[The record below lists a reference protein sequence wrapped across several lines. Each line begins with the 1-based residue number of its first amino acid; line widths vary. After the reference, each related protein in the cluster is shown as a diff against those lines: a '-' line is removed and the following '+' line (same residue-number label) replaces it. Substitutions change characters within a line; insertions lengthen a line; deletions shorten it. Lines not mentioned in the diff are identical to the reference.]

1 VSCHY
6 EVARNV
12 SPGNEYYKSPANE
25 GASRMDHCSA
35 PYPMSANPDDE
46 QQFDAVAVQY
56 PPIPETIELLNI
68 PFRRDNSDDGDDDNL
83 SFYLGTEHI
92 SLLSRN
98 LIPSHRDLSQVSCN
112 DCATIIMDTT
122 RQNIFPVLL
131 HHLLSDNAREQQASF
146 MWLPHGRAFVIT
158 DMAQFCST
166 IVPLIFNNTNIYTHR
181 YEVFIGLLES
191 YGFQK
196 VVSSLGLTAFY
207 HKVRN
212 GVLSLDRFR
221 YILCDTHPFSQLQY
235 KHETLKLQRF
245 LKFRWWLAGTMDLI
259 PTIMI
264 PLTTQRSQA
273 QAQCVFDCLPLLPT
287 LEYDADLSYSAVVNR
302 HFMM

>member
-1 VSCHY
+1 VCVSTTRYKEH
-6 EVARNV
+6 VAR
-12 SPGNEYYKSPANE
+12 EYNNYKSPAH
-25 GASRMDHCSA
+25 RRQDVMDHRSN
-35 PYPMSANPDDE
+35 PYPMSAIPDDE

-56 PPIPETIELLNI
+56 PPIPETIELLTI
-68 PFRRDNSDDGDDDNL
+68 PFRRDNSEDGDDDNL
-83 SFYLGTEHI
+83 SFYLGTEHV

-166 IVPLIFNNTNIYTHR
+166 IVPLIFSNTIIYSHR

-196 VVSSLGLTAFY
+196 AVSSLGLTAFY

-212 GVLSLDRFR
+212 GELR
-221 YILCDTHPFSQLQY
+221 
-235 KHETLKLQRF
+235 
-245 LKFRWWLAGTMDLI
+245 
-259 PTIMI
+259 
-264 PLTTQRSQA
+264 
-273 QAQCVFDCLPLLPT
+273 
-287 LEYDADLSYSAVVNR
+287 
-302 HFMM
+302 

>member
-1 VSCHY
+1 
-6 EVARNV
+6 
-12 SPGNEYYKSPANE
+12 
-25 GASRMDHCSA
+25 MDHRSA
-35 PYPMSANPDDE
+35 PYPMSAIPDDE
-46 QQFDAVAVQY
+46 HQFDAVEVQY

-68 PFRRDNSDDGDDDNL
+68 PFRRDNSDDGDDDDNL

-92 SLLSRN
+92 SLLTRN
-98 LIPSHRDLSQVSCN
+98 LIPSHRDLSLVSCN

-207 HKVRN
+207 HEVRN
-212 GVLSLDRFR
+212 SV
-221 YILCDTHPFSQLQY
+221 
-235 KHETLKLQRF
+235 
-245 LKFRWWLAGTMDLI
+245 
-259 PTIMI
+259 
-264 PLTTQRSQA
+264 
-273 QAQCVFDCLPLLPT
+273 
-287 LEYDADLSYSAVVNR
+287 
-302 HFMM
+302 

>member
-1 VSCHY
+1 MV
-6 EVARNV
+6 
-12 SPGNEYYKSPANE
+12 
-25 GASRMDHCSA
+25 MDHRSA
-35 PYPMSANPDDE
+35 PYPMSAIPDDE

-56 PPIPETIELLNI
+56 PPIPETIELFNI

-83 SFYLGTEHI
+83 SFYLGMEHV

-98 LIPSHRDLSQVSCN
+98 LIPSHRDMSLVSCN

-131 HHLLSDNAREQQASF
+131 HHLLSNNRQQEQASF

-166 IVPLIFNNTNIYTHR
+166 IVPLIFNITNIYTHR

-191 YGFQK
+191 YGFQQ

-212 GVLSLDRFR
+212 SVLSLGHTF
-221 YILCDTHPFSQLQY
+221 YVILTLSLIAYMILIHSLICKY
-235 KHETLKLQRF
+235 KYETLKRQRF
-245 LKFRWWLAGTMDLI
+245 LKFRWWLAGTMKMI

-264 PLTTQRSQA
+264 PLSTQRSQA

-287 LEYDADLSYSAVVNR
+287 LQYDADLSYSAVVNSNY
-302 HFMM
+302 FMM